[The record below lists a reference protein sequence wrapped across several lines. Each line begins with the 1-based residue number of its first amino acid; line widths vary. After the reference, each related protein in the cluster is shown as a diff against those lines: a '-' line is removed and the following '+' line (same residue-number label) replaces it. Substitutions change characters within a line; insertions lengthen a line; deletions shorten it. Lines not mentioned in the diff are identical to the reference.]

1 MTTSDNLYHL
11 PAHEA
16 SRLLAAGEISA
27 VELTDAVLS
36 RIEAV
41 EPQVRGFVTVTEEQA
56 QERGAGCRPSN
67 P

>member
-1 MTTSDNLYHL
+1 MTSSDKLHYL
-11 PAHEA
+11 SAHEA

-56 QERGAGCRPSN
+56 REGGAGCRPSN